1 VAYSPLQPSAPH
13 RLVGIAAVVLLHVA
27 IIWGL
32 VNGLA
37 RNSIDVIRGPIETRI
52 IDAPTPE
59 KVEPPPPPPT
69 FRAPP
74 PPFVPPP
81 EVNIEMPPAPQSTAP
96 VAITT
101 TRPPP
106 AEPARTLPHIDV
118 RASREP
124 EYPPVSR
131 RLGEQGS
138 LILQVLVGVD
148 GKVRDAKLVQS
159 SGFDRLDRA
168 ALDGVKTSYRFVPGT
183 VDGKPQEMWYTF
195 KFNWKLK

>member
-1 VAYSPLQPSAPH
+1 
-13 RLVGIAAVVLLHVA
+13 
-27 IIWGL
+27 
-32 VNGLA
+32 
-37 RNSIDVIRGPIETRI
+37 
-52 IDAPTPE
+52 
-59 KVEPPPPPPT
+59 
-69 FRAPP
+69 
-74 PPFVPPP
+74 
-81 EVNIEMPPAPQSTAP
+81 
-96 VAITT
+96 
-101 TRPPP
+101 
-106 AEPARTLPHIDV
+106 LPHIDV

-159 SGFDRLDRA
+159 SGFDRLDQA